1 MEFLVPNRLLL
12 ATLFLLRK
20 CIYTIF
26 FKRTT
31 KWEENIRSNLS
42 NQTED
47 FTIQAMEVDKDHIH
61 LLVDYSPNVSVAQIV
76 RLLKQM
82 TTSAVWFSHSAE
94 LRKHFWKQKVFWSSG
109 YFVCSTGDASTETIA
124 KYIAEQG

>member
-1 MEFLVPNRLLL
+1 MLVSWSWEW
-12 ATLFLLRK
+12 AS
-20 CIYTIF
+20 CTIF
-26 FKRTT
+26 SR
-31 KWEENIRSNLS
+31 
-42 NQTED
+42 
-47 FTIQAMEVDKDHIH
+47 AVVDANPFFDIK
-61 LLVDYSPNVSVAQIV
+61 
-76 RLLKQM
+76 M

>member
-1 MEFLVPNRLLL
+1 
-12 ATLFLLRK
+12 
-20 CIYTIF
+20 
-26 FKRTT
+26 
-31 KWEENIRSNLS
+31 
-42 NQTED
+42 
-47 FTIQAMEVDKDHIH
+47 MEVDKDHIH

-82 TTSAVWFSHSAE
+82 TTSAVWFSHSDE

-124 KYIAEQG
+124 KYIAEQIIDLFAYIRTTKDRAVLRSKNKIK

>member
-1 MEFLVPNRLLL
+1 MGRKFTLKCHIVFCVKYRKRLLSKVSISQTVKDTIL
-12 ATLFLLRK
+12 ASQTPD
-20 CIYTIF
+20 
-26 FKRTT
+26 FK
-31 KWEENIRSNLS
+31 
-42 NQTED
+42 
-47 FTIQAMEVDKDHIH
+47 IQVMEVDKDHIH
-61 LLVDYSPNVSVAQIV
+61 LLVDYSPNVSVSQIV

-82 TTSAVWFSHSAE
+82 TTSAVWFSHSDE

>member
-1 MEFLVPNRLLL
+1 MGRKFTLKCHIVFCVKYRKKLLSKVSISQTIKDIIL
-12 ATLFLLRK
+12 ASQTPD
-20 CIYTIF
+20 
-26 FKRTT
+26 FK
-31 KWEENIRSNLS
+31 
-42 NQTED
+42 
-47 FTIQAMEVDKDHIH
+47 IQVMEVDKDHIH

-76 RLLKQM
+76 WLLKQM
-82 TTSAVWFSHSAE
+82 TTSAVWFSHSDD

>member
-1 MEFLVPNRLLL
+1 MGRKFTLKCHIVFCVKYRKKLLEKANISQTIKDIIL
-12 ATLFLLRK
+12 ASQTPD
-20 CIYTIF
+20 
-26 FKRTT
+26 FK
-31 KWEENIRSNLS
+31 
-42 NQTED
+42 
-47 FTIQAMEVDKDHIH
+47 IQVMEVDKDHIH

-82 TTSAVWFSHSAE
+82 TTSAVWFSHSDE